1 MDVTVKKFEQK
12 YLKPSIGEIHSGDT
26 VRVHQTIREGGK
38 TRIQVFEGMVIR
50 TRKLN
55 SLQASI
61 TVRRV
66 ASGVGVEKL
75 FVLHSPNIVK
85 VDVVR
90 RNKVRRKLL
99 SYMRERSGKSTRL
112 TEQEFDQS
120 KSGVNELE
128 APKKTEKKAEDGAEE
143 VNDAVIEKEDKE
155 DKKDEKKVAEET
167 KAQEKKDKA
176 EAFRKAQEA
185 KVKR

>member
-1 MDVTVKKFEQK
+1 MDTTVKKFEQK

-50 TRKLN
+50 TRKMN
-55 SLQASI
+55 SLQASV

-85 VDVVR
+85 LDVVR

-99 SYMRERSGKSTRL
+99 SYMRARSGKSTRL
-112 TEQEFDQS
+112 SEQEFDKS
-120 KSGVNELE
+120 KAGVSEIE
-128 APKKTEKKAEDGAEE
+128 EPKKSDKADTANSDEVAEDTAKADEASEKKAAEE
-143 VNDAVIEKEDKE
+143 A
-155 DKKDEKKVAEET
+155 KV
-167 KAQEKKDKA
+167 QEKKEKA

-185 KVKR
+185 KAKK